1 MSEKSNIKILEE
13 CIGHCPLQVL
23 YSNLD
28 MEAADNL
35 CTQYMEKNNVQIHKC
50 HLCPKEENDMMYA

>member
-1 MSEKSNIKILEE
+1 MSKKSNIKILEE
-13 CIGHCPLQVL
+13 CINHCLLQVL

-28 MEAADNL
+28 MEAADN
-35 CTQYMEKNNVQIHKC
+35 CTQYMENNNVQIHKC